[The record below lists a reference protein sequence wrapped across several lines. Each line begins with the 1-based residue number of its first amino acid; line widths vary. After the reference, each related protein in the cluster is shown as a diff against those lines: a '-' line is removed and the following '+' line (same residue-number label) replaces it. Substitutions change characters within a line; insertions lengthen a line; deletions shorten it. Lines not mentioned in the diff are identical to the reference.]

1 MHMVILV
8 ILGVCALGV
17 LLGYL
22 GYQLGK
28 TENQTPVWRDKGAG
42 IVEIDNKLYK
52 ATPIVDVKYNT
63 TAKSKR
69 KK

>member
-1 MHMVILV
+1 MHIAILV
-8 ILGVCALGV
+8 ILVVSSLGL

-28 TENQTPVWRDKGAG
+28 TENQTPAWLDKRAG
-42 IVEIDNKLYK
+42 IIEIDNKLYK

-63 TAKSKR
+63 TKR
-69 KK
+69 K